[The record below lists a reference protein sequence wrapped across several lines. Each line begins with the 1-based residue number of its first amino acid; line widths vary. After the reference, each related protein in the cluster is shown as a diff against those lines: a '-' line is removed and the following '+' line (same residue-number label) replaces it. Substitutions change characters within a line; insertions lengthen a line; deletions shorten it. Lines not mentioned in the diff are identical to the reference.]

1 MNQQSIFSSRQSD
14 RARWILGLPHFVLA
28 VLVMGL
34 SACGTDEPGLEET
47 DRGALAVGQV
57 AVQTTQERTV
67 APADRAVTLEGLRGA
82 LDLRAHSDDTAAW
95 MFTKVARDRDSTR
108 AQNILEGLTITE
120 RGSEERYTFDLQSS
134 APERSIIDVSGTLP
148 ASTPLTVRRSSGAV
162 HLHGLRSAVDIEQT
176 HGDVRVE
183 AAEGAVR
190 VRLNNGDI
198 TVDWATLSAGIEA
211 DLETENG
218 TIRITLPDTASA
230 QLDVATTAG
239 RVFSQG
245 LTYTERALQGSEAGY
260 QFTGQLG
267 TGAASIRARTTHG
280 NIMLQARANDAHA
293 DTSGTAPTDL
303 AAPDTLIERETLPAD
318 PDTTASS
325 APTPAT
331 PASDSVYT
339 EVDTEAAPVGGLATL
354 TEAATYPDEAAANDI
369 TGRVYVQATVNADG
383 TVRTAELVRGIG
395 YGCDEEALR
404 VVRNASFEPG
414 QRDEAPVASRITVW
428 VQFGPAD
435 ASEQG

>member
-1 MNQQSIFSSRQSD
+1 MNQQIIFSSLQSD
-14 RARWILGLPHFVLA
+14 SVRWIRGLHYLVLA
-28 VLVMGL
+28 VLVMSL

-47 DRGALAVGQV
+47 ERGALAVGQV
-57 AVQTTQERTV
+57 AVQTVEERTV
-67 APADRAVTLEGLRGA
+67 APADRTVALDGLRGA
-82 LDLRAHSDDTAAW
+82 LDLRAHSDNTAAW
-95 MFTKVARDRDSTR
+95 TFTKIARDRDSTR
-108 AQNILEGLTITE
+108 AQNILEGLTIAE
-120 RGSEERYTFDLQSS
+120 RGSEQRYTFDLQSS
-134 APERSIIDVSGTLP
+134 VPERSAVNVSGTLP

-162 HLHGLRSAVDIEQT
+162 HLHGLRSTVDVEQT

-198 TVDWATLSAGIEA
+198 TVDWATLSSGIEA

-245 LTYTERALQGSEAGY
+245 LAYTERTLQGSEAGY

-280 NIMLQARANDAHA
+280 NIMLQARANDART
-293 DTSGTAPTDL
+293 DTSATVPTDL

-318 PDTTASS
+318 PDTTAASS
-325 APTPAT
+325 TPA
-331 PASDSVYT
+331 PARDSVYT
-339 EVDTEAAPVGGLATL
+339 EVDAESAPVGGLAAL
-354 TEAATYPDEAAANDI
+354 TEAATYPNEAAANDI

-414 QRDEAPVASRITVW
+414 QRDGEPVASRITVW
-428 VQFGPAD
+428 VQFGPEQTAD
-435 ASEQG
+435 QG

>member
-1 MNQQSIFSSRQSD
+1 MHQQVIPFSMKSD
-14 RARWILGLPHFVLA
+14 RTRWTLELYGA
-28 VLVMGL
+28 VLVVLVIGL
-34 SACGTDEPGLEET
+34 SACGTNEPGLEET
-47 DRGALAVGQV
+47 ERGALAVGQV
-57 AVQTTQERTV
+57 AVQTVEERTV

-95 MFTKVARDRDSTR
+95 TFTKVARDRDSTR

-134 APERSIIDVSGTLP
+134 VPERSAVNVSGTLP

-162 HLHGLRSAVDIEQT
+162 HLHGLRSTVDVEQT

-198 TVDWATLSAGIEA
+198 TVDWATLSSGTEA

-239 RVFSQG
+239 RVFSQE
-245 LTYTERALQGSEAGY
+245 LIYTERTLQASEAGY

-280 NIMLQARANDAHA
+280 NIMLQARANDARS
-293 DTSGTAPTDL
+293 DTSATAPTDL
-303 AAPDTLIERETLPAD
+303 AAPDTLIEREALPPAD
-318 PDTTASS
+318 ADTTASS
-325 APTPAT
+325 APAS
-331 PASDSVYT
+331 ASDSVHT
-339 EVDTEAAPVGGLATL
+339 QVDTEAAPIGGLATL

-383 TVRTAELVRGIG
+383 TVRAAELVRGIG

-414 QRDEAPVASRITVW
+414 QRDGEPVASRITVW
-428 VQFGPAD
+428 VQFGPEE